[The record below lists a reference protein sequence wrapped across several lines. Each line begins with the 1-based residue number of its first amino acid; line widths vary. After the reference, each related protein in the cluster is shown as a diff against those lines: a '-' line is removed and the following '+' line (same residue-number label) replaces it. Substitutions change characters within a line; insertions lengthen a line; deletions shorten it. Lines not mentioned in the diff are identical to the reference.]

1 MENKYLLLRAI
12 AVLFE
17 IAGWLCLILGVLVTL
32 LFVANTG
39 AINLGTLAARVPL
52 SDFWRQL
59 RLPTVSAWAAVAVT
73 GVTSLLSF
81 LILCA
86 VGELIFLLLDIEETT
101 RETLRCLR
109 PRV

>member
-1 MENKYLLLRAI
+1 MENKYLLLRTI

-17 IAGWLCLILGVLVTL
+17 IVGWLILILGVLATL
-32 LFVANTG
+32 LFIASTG
-39 AINLGTLAARVPL
+39 AIDLGTLAARVPL

-59 RLPTVSAWAAVAVT
+59 RLPAVSAWATVAVT

-81 LILCA
+81 LMLCA
-86 VGELIFLLLDIEETT
+86 VGELIFLLLDIEEST
-101 RETLRCLR
+101 RETLRYLR